1 VRYMFRPAI
10 GRRIDL
16 GVRTQLP
23 CWVPARLVRRYVYPA
38 TLATALHTLFIWFLR
53 NEINVIYLL
62 TVSAIDVAGETPGLW
77 RCPCCR
83 ALVLAQQNVTS
94 TSCQVH
100 SNSRVNTVSK
110 HDGEF
115 DAAPFHTHVFIVGRS
130 QWLNLNS
137 FLSAASCALAEHAT
151 SSLGPSLGPPF
162 YPRTQALVKG
172 STGTGSSNGSLGCYS
187 NCGAGGLVGR
197 LMFVLERAFP
207 PVAASI
213 TAFVG
218 HTRLMRL
225 LDPSAPAPGLRA
237 IRYAAILLASTLAV
251 VAAIWCLHLIM
262 SLAGPAVCGGVD
274 GVIQWLGKAELG
286 EACLPMVPNGWILPI
301 GFGILGFYIAAQL
314 SWWYGITFRHLVLK
328 WDEHAPFAIGFWFL
342 ICLLYTAFVYIA
354 RFLLTLAVAMSD
366 YGSFVADSVPY
377 GTVPNV
383 QPPVR
388 IPVRCPPPIDALDS
402 LIYDCP

>member
-1 VRYMFRPAI
+1 M
-10 GRRIDL
+10 
-16 GVRTQLP
+16 
-23 CWVPARLVRRYVYPA
+23 
-38 TLATALHTLFIWFLR
+38 
-53 NEINVIYLL
+53 
-62 TVSAIDVAGETPGLW
+62 
-77 RCPCCR
+77 
-83 ALVLAQQNVTS
+83 
-94 TSCQVH
+94 
-100 SNSRVNTVSK
+100 NTVSK

-115 DAAPFHTHVFIVGRS
+115 HAAPFHAHVFIVGRS

-137 FLSAASCALAEHAT
+137 FLSAASCALVEHAN
-151 SSLGPSLGPPF
+151 SPLGPSLGPPF
-162 YPRTQALVKG
+162 YPRAQHPVKG
-172 STGTGSSNGSLGCYS
+172 GNGGVSPGCYS
-187 NCGAGGLVGR
+187 CGAGGLVGR
-197 LMFVLERAFP
+197 LMFLLERAFP
-207 PVAASI
+207 PLAASI

-218 HTRLMRL
+218 HTRLMKL
-225 LDPSAPAPGLRA
+225 LDPTAPAPGLRA

-251 VAAIWCLHLIM
+251 IAAIWSLHLIM
-262 SLAGPAVCGGVD
+262 SVAGPAVCGGVD
-274 GVIQWLGKAELG
+274 GVIKWLGRSGLG

-354 RFLLTLAVAMSD
+354 RFLLTLAVAVSD
-366 YGSFVADSVPY
+366 YGGSFGGDGVPY

-388 IPVRCPPPIDALDS
+388 ISVRCPPPIEALDS